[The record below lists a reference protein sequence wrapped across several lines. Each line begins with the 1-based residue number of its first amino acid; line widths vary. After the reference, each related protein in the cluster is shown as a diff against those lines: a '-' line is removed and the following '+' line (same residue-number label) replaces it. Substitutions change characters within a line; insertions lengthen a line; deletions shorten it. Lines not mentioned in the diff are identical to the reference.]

1 MKKEIQVPFWGH
13 LIGIAGA
20 FFGWIGVSYF
30 LDQPMTREKFAE
42 SVFEACI
49 FTFMIA
55 IVDGVAWCIRK
66 SGHQE
71 PYP

>member
-1 MKKEIQVPFWGH
+1 LLG
-13 LIGIAGA
+13 LAGA

-30 LDQPMTREKFAE
+30 LDGPMTREKFAE

-49 FTFMIA
+49 FVFLTA

-66 SGHQE
+66 ANREE
-71 PYP
+71 PHT